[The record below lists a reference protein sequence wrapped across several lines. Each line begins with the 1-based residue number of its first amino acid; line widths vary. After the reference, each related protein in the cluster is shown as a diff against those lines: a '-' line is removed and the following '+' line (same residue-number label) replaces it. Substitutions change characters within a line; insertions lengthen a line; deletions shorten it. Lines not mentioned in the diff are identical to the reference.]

1 MVRGLVLSLAL
12 LAASAGFGGADGA
25 MALSV
30 NGHVL
35 TEEELG
41 REVAPLL
48 TKIPTN
54 QWDAARKGLRLRLAR
69 SFLTRNALVD
79 AAKAAGLSLTADEIE
94 ARKAEIVKRAKGK
107 KEFESLLADYPFGR
121 ETALEEL
128 EAGLLIEK
136 LMASELAKSLGE
148 IDREADR
155 VITAAK
161 IAGAGSGGEVAALGR
176 IAELKSELNAC
187 PSAERVAKFAEL
199 AKANSACPSSAKGGD
214 LGFFRRGAM
223 VEAFDKA
230 AFVLPVGQVSDPVRT
245 VFGYHLILVT
255 EKRALEVV
263 SWGRRRWNIEN
274 GFKTEK
280 HDGFG
285 LEHTFCNDER
295 AGRCGCGASTCRQPS
310 WRPGCGSRCVMPR
323 LMASRC
329 PAEWL
334 RML

>member
-1 MVRGLVLSLAL
+1 MGRCAERS
-12 LAASAGFGGADGA
+12 AA
-25 MALSV
+25 
-30 NGHVL
+30 
-35 TEEELG
+35 
-41 REVAPLL
+41 
-48 TKIPTN
+48 
-54 QWDAARKGLRLRLAR
+54 AARAELPDAE
-69 SFLTRNALVD
+69 ALVD

-107 KEFESLLADYPFGR
+107 KDFESLLADYPFGR

-161 IAGAGSGGEVAALGR
+161 IADAGSGGEVAALGR
-176 IAELKSELNAC
+176 IAELMSELNAC

-230 AFVLPVGQVSDPVRT
+230 AFALPVG
-245 VFGYHLILVT
+245 
-255 EKRALEVV
+255 
-263 SWGRRRWNIEN
+263 
-274 GFKTEK
+274 
-280 HDGFG
+280 
-285 LEHTFCNDER
+285 
-295 AGRCGCGASTCRQPS
+295 
-310 WRPGCGSRCVMPR
+310 
-323 LMASRC
+323 
-329 PAEWL
+329 
-334 RML
+334 

>member
-54 QWDAARKGLRLRLAR
+54 QWDAARKGLRMRLAR

-107 KEFESLLADYPFGR
+107 KDFESLLAGYPFGR

-176 IAELKSELNAC
+176 IAELMSELNAC
-187 PSAERVAKFAEL
+187 PFAERVAKFAEL

-230 AFVLPVGQVSDPVRT
+230 AFALPVG
-245 VFGYHLILVT
+245 
-255 EKRALEVV
+255 
-263 SWGRRRWNIEN
+263 
-274 GFKTEK
+274 
-280 HDGFG
+280 
-285 LEHTFCNDER
+285 
-295 AGRCGCGASTCRQPS
+295 
-310 WRPGCGSRCVMPR
+310 
-323 LMASRC
+323 
-329 PAEWL
+329 
-334 RML
+334 